1 MTDQQKKTSKSFA
14 AGYSVF
20 TRLLLIYFLA
30 SFSVSPFAAAS
41 ISGSTTTTASTVM
54 QQQRLSFDIP
64 VTYNSKVKW
73 WIQNF
78 QGSGK
83 KWFKTWLERSN
94 AYLPHMQS
102 LMSKQGLPQDLAYIS
117 MIESGFSAHATS
129 TMDAVGYWQF
139 IGPTANRYGLTTS
152 WWLDERRDFLKS
164 TTAASKYLEDLYR
177 IFKNWYLT
185 AAAYNMGETRLKR
198 LIEKHGTQDF
208 WVLSKMEGFPQETRE
223 YIPKLLAAVLISKSP
238 KLYGFADLNLKQ
250 PYRYEYFQIPG
261 GTDLYDLA
269 QSIGVEPSTLLTL
282 NPELLKGF
290 VPSSVKSHRIRIPSG
305 HTAMVSRYVKQM

>member
-1 MTDQQKKTSKSFA
+1 MKLKS
-14 AGYSVF
+14 
-20 TRLLLIYFLA
+20 LLLASLMMYSLSTLA
-30 SFSVSPFAAAS
+30 STPSN
-41 ISGSTTTTASTVM
+41 
-54 QQQRLSFDIP
+54 LSFDIP

-78 QGSGK
+78 QGNGR

-94 AYLPHMQS
+94 AYLPRMQS
-102 LMSKQGLPQDLAYIS
+102 HLAQQGMPQDLAYIS

-139 IGPTANRYGLTTS
+139 IGPTANRYGLETT

-164 TTAASKYLEDLYR
+164 TQAASKYLGDLFR

-185 AAAYNMGETRLKR
+185 ACAYNMGETRLKK
-198 LIEKHGTQDF
+198 LIERHGTKDF
-208 WVLSKMEGFPQETRE
+208 WTLSRMEGFPQETRE
-223 YIPKLLAAVLISKSP
+223 YVPKLLATVLISKSP
-238 KLYGFADLNLKQ
+238 KLYGFSDLNLKE

-261 GTDLYDLA
+261 GTDLTDLA
-269 QSIGVEPSTLLTL
+269 ASIGVDPKQLMTL

-290 VPSSVKSHRIRIPSG
+290 VPAYVKSHRIRIPPG
-305 HTAMVSRYVKQM
+305 RTASVSRYVRDQM

>member
-1 MTDQQKKTSKSFA
+1 MKSKLLLLGFILGTSLSVHSAPTPTSPTTKTSNP
-14 AGYSVF
+14 
-20 TRLLLIYFLA
+20 LN
-30 SFSVSPFAAAS
+30 
-41 ISGSTTTTASTVM
+41 
-54 QQQRLSFDIP
+54 FDIP

-78 QGSGK
+78 QGGGR

-94 AYLPHMQS
+94 AYLPHMQAQ
-102 LMSKQGLPQDLAYIS
+102 MQKQGLPQDLAYIA

-129 TMDAVGYWQF
+129 NMEAVGYWQF
-139 IGPTANRYGLTTS
+139 ITPTANRYGLTTS

-185 AAAYNMGETRLKR
+185 ASAYNMGETRLKK
-198 LIEKHGTQDF
+198 LIEKHQTQDF
-208 WVLSKMEGFPQETRE
+208 WVLSKMEGFPQETRD

-238 KLYGFADLNLKQ
+238 KLYGFSDLNLKE

-261 GTDLYDLA
+261 GIDLYDMA
-269 QSIGVEPSTLLTL
+269 RSIGVEPGALLTL

-290 VPSSVKSHRIRIPSG
+290 VPSSVKSHRIRIPQG
-305 HTAMVSRYVKQM
+305 RTASVSKYIRSLL

>member
-1 MTDQQKKTSKSFA
+1 MKTKVVSLTVLLSFA
-14 AGYSVF
+14 
-20 TRLLLIYFLA
+20 
-30 SFSVSPFAAAS
+30 FSSYGSP
-41 ISGSTTTTASTVM
+41 TTTATTLGS
-54 QQQRLSFDIP
+54 RPLSFDIP

-78 QGSGK
+78 QGGGRR
-83 KWFKTWLERSN
+83 WFKTWLERSN

-102 LMSKQGLPQDLAYIS
+102 LMAKDGMPQDLAYIS

-129 TMDAVGYWQF
+129 NMDAVGYWQF

-164 TTAASKYLEDLYR
+164 TQAASKYLSDLYR
-177 IFKNWYLT
+177 VFKNWYLT
-185 AAAYNMGETRLKR
+185 ASAYNMGESRLKR
-198 LIEKHGTQDF
+198 LIEKYQTQDF

-223 YIPKLLAAVLISKSP
+223 YIPKLLATVLISKSP
-238 KLYGFADLNLKQ
+238 KLYGFSDLNMKE

-261 GTDLYDLA
+261 GVDLYDLA
-269 QSIGVEPSTLLTL
+269 QSIGVEPDVLLKL

-290 VPSSVKSHRIRIPSG
+290 IPASVRSHRIRIPPG
-305 HTAMVSRYVKQM
+305 RTASVSKFVRNM